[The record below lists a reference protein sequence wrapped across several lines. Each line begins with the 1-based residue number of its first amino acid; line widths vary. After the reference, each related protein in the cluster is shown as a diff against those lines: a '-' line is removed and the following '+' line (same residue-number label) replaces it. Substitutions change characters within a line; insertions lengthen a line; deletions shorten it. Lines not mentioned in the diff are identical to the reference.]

1 MRVAAQVMLTAIERR
16 RLETWASARSTT
28 VRLVERSKIVLMAC
42 AGMPNQAIA
51 KALGIDQ
58 NTVGRWRNRFVK
70 ERVKGIEKE
79 RPRGGNHGGKDSKR
93 QAKLRAR
100 IIEATTQTTPKD
112 ATHWSTRTMARAMGT
127 THSVVHRVWQSHGL
141 KPHLI
146 RTFKVSNDPRFEEKL
161 HDVVGLYLNPPENA
175 VVFSVDEKSSVQAL
189 DRTQP
194 GLPIK
199 KGRYGTMTH
208 DYKRHGTT
216 TLFAALDV
224 ATGAV
229 IGESYRRHRHQEV
242 LRFLKKVEKA
252 VPKEQELHIILD
264 NYATHKH
271 EEVLR
276 WIERGKRIFLHFI
289 PTSSS
294 WLNMVERFFRTLT
307 DRQIR
312 RGVFTS
318 VKELEARLAEYID
331 TYNENPQPFVW
342 TKSAKQILEKVGRAR
357 QTLGHHSASLVS
369 GFRAGVSILLTCT
382 ILGIVA

>member
-1 MRVAAQVMLTAIERR
+1 
-16 RLETWASARSTT
+16 
-28 VRLVERSKIVLMAC
+28 MAC

-51 KALGIDQ
+51 KALEIDQ

-199 KGRYGTMTH
+199 KGRCGTMTH

-229 IGESYRRHRHQEV
+229 IGESYQRHRHQEV

-264 NYATHKH
+264 NYAT
-271 EEVLR
+271 LR
-276 WIERGKRIFLHFI
+276 
-289 PTSSS
+289 TS
-294 WLNMVERFFRTLT
+294 
-307 DRQIR
+307 
-312 RGVFTS
+312 
-318 VKELEARLAEYID
+318 
-331 TYNENPQPFVW
+331 
-342 TKSAKQILEKVGRAR
+342 TKKCC
-357 QTLGHHSASLVS
+357 S
-369 GFRAGVSILLTCT
+369 G
-382 ILGIVA
+382 

>member
-199 KGRYGTMTH
+199 KGRCGTMTH

-276 WIERGKRIFLHFI
+276 WIERGKHIFLHFI

-342 TKSAKQILEKVGRAR
+342 TKSAKQILEKVGRAS
-357 QTLGHHSASLVS
+357 QTLGHHSA
-369 GFRAGVSILLTCT
+369 
-382 ILGIVA
+382 

>member
-1 MRVAAQVMLTAIERR
+1 MSPGRAEAHAEDARSALTR
-16 RLETWASARSTT
+16 RLARSYL
-28 VRLVERSKIVLMAC
+28 RPDIAPSHRAC
-42 AGMPNQAIA
+42 A
-51 KALGIDQ
+51 
-58 NTVGRWRNRFVK
+58 VHSR
-70 ERVKGIEKE
+70 E
-79 RPRGGNHGGKDSKR
+79 
-93 QAKLRAR
+93 
-100 IIEATTQTTPKD
+100 
-112 ATHWSTRTMARAMGT
+112 ST
-127 THSVVHRVWQSHGL
+127 SVPSRLSSAAPPLSAEPTG
-141 KPHLI
+141 
-146 RTFKVSNDPRFEEKL
+146 
-161 HDVVGLYLNPPENA
+161 LNPPTPVSGEP
-175 VVFSVDEKSSVQAL
+175 EKSSVQAL

-199 KGRYGTMTH
+199 KGRCGTMTH

-242 LRFLKKVEKA
+242 LRFLKKVEKT

-342 TKSAKQILEKVGRAR
+342 TKSAKQILDKVGRAR
-357 QTLGHHSASLVS
+357 QALGHQS
-369 GFRAGVSILLTCT
+369 T
-382 ILGIVA
+382 